1 MKRIITYCA
10 LGLLGSLF
18 LNGCELDDSNYVE
31 TYILDTEVTSM
42 SDCKVYILEKTA
54 STDFKADAKVYYQ
67 YNEDT
72 KELTLTHENAAF
84 NCCPGEV
91 ESRAI
96 LRGSNIVVAE
106 VEQTQGC
113 NCTCLYDITIVIND
127 IEKKGYVVK
136 FNEPYL
142 GNQVQIS
149 FVINLAEATSG
160 SATFA
165 RDLYPWVG

>member
-18 LNGCELDDSNYVE
+18 LYGCELGDNNYVE
-31 TYILDTEVTSM
+31 TYILESEVASI
-42 SDCKVYILEKTA
+42 SDCKVNILEKSA
-54 STDFKADAKVYYQ
+54 SIGFKVDAKVHYE
-67 YNEDT
+67 YNENT
-72 KELTLTHENAAF
+72 KVLTLTHENAAF
-84 NCCPGEV
+84 NCCSGTV
-91 ESRAI
+91 KSRAI
-96 LRGSNIVVAE
+96 LHGGNIVIAE
-106 VEQTQGC
+106 VEERQAC
-113 NCTCLYDITIVIND
+113 ACTCLYDITIVIKD

-142 GNQVQIS
+142 GNQAQIS